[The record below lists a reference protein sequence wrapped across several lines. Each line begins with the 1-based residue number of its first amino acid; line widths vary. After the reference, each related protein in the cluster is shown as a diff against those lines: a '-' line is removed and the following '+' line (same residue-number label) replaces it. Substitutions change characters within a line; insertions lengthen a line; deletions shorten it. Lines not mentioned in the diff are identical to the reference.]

1 MTLFELLRSTGLPCS
16 YGVFGKRNNKLP
28 YLIYLGNGQEH
39 FIADNKIYAK
49 QDQYQVEYYFIDKD
63 SKSESALEDA
73 LINDGWLYEKSEDIY
88 IEGEKVFVIYYD
100 VWRP

>member
-1 MTLFELLRSTGLPCS
+1 M
-16 YGVFGKRNNKLP
+16 
-28 YLIYLGNGQEH
+28 
-39 FIADNKIYAK
+39 

-73 LINDGWLYEKSEDIY
+73 LTNDGWLYDKSEDIY